1 MRKSR
6 GRREEDKGQNE
17 DRIWHLPPLRMRGLG
32 QVKNVLRNVFQEERA
47 ESWIEELS
55 TSNHGMQSLSVQAP
69 TCGERVSSSRQITP
83 TKMSF

>member
-1 MRKSR
+1 MAFASITD
-6 GRREEDKGQNE
+6 E
-17 DRIWHLPPLRMRGLG
+17 RIGASDECASEC
-32 QVKNVLRNVFQEERA
+32 FQEERA

-55 TSNHGMQSLSVQAP
+55 TSNHGMQGLSVQAP